1 MFVHY
6 LPFTMGLNIVIE
18 LPKGHGKSPI
28 IACLVQALSDSDK
41 NIKIIVVTMNNYL
54 THHAFENYQI

>member
-1 MFVHY
+1 
-6 LPFTMGLNIVIE
+6 MGLNIVIE